1 MDLSDVEV
9 QYIELKYTCTPSQ
22 NSPTVMIYKRLHAF
36 ACKVFQVHKTAK
48 YNISDEGEEC

>member
-22 NSPTVMIYKRLHAF
+22 KSPTVMIYKRLHVF

-48 YNISDEGEEC
+48 YNISDEGEKC